1 MKVLVTG
8 ASGFLGSWI
17 CRTLAKENSI
27 TALVR
32 NTSDL
37 YKISNLK
44 EVKITQ
50 IEEFRW
56 AEFIGDFRPDVLI
69 LNHWQGVANEDRNH
83 LDQSKN
89 VDQMRKIVLSALS
102 SGVGTIIGVGS
113 QAELGP
119 INNSITESSLDNPTT
134 NYGKAKVETR
144 QMMHEL
150 LEGTGVRFV
159 WLRIFSTY
167 GPLDEG
173 SWLIPNI
180 VDSLLANKEM
190 KLTKGEQVWSYLH
203 AYDLARAFA
212 TVIKKS
218 EINGIVNVG
227 NPETIS
233 IHDAASTIGRILQ
246 KESLLDFG
254 AIDYRQDQVM
264 RLQPLCETLTSV
276 GWQPQI
282 SFIEGITQTIDW
294 LKRND
299 LAPVRTIDGRMLSF
313 TLPVRP

>member
-8 ASGFLGSWI
+8 GSGFLGSWL
-17 CRTLAKENSI
+17 CRALAEEHSI

-32 NTSDL
+32 KTSDL
-37 YKISNLK
+37 YRISDLK
-44 EVKITQ
+44 EVKIIR
-50 IEEFRW
+50 IEELHW
-56 AEFIGDFRPDVLI
+56 AEFIRDFCPDVLI
-69 LNHWQGVANEDRNH
+69 LNHWQGVANEDRN
-83 LDQSKN
+83 DSNQSKN
-89 VDQMRKIVLSALS
+89 VDQMREIVLSALN
-102 SGVGTIIGVGS
+102 SGVGTVIGVGS

-144 QMMHEL
+144 QMMREL
-150 LEGTGVRFV
+150 LEGTEVRFV

-203 AYDLARAFA
+203 AHDLARAFA

-218 EINGIVNVG
+218 EINGIINVG

-264 RLQPLCETLTSV
+264 RLQPLCETLTRV

-299 LAPVRTIDGRMLSF
+299 LAPVRTIDGRILSF

>member
-119 INNSITESSLDNPTT
+119 INNSITESFLDNPTT

-264 RLQPLCETLTSV
+264 RLQPLCETLTSA

>member
-89 VDQMRKIVLSALS
+89 VDQMRKILLSALS

-144 QMMHEL
+144 CMMHEL

-264 RLQPLCETLTSV
+264 RLQPLCETLTSA